1 MQDMIIKGTGNS
13 RYLKSVP
20 NIMTLY
26 PTYEAFT
33 QALAA
38 GIFPIDLNGVNPDGV
53 DTTGTALNKD
63 NLLSDATVQTIGLSK
78 ENPTVS
84 DAISYVGG
92 ANGVTTGTASALV
105 LDGPNFQLVD
115 GALIRFRLHVDS
127 GTTPTINVNGTGAK
141 ALMATATT
149 PMEGTKA
156 GTWVTAVY
164 SSALGFFVLQGSV
177 TTGQGPGVTG
187 LAHGKTFESISGTG
201 MARINIAKMKGW
213 V

>member
-1 MQDMIIKGTGNS
+1 
-13 RYLKSVP
+13 
-20 NIMTLY
+20 MTLY
-26 PTYEAFT
+26 PTYEAFA

-38 GIFPIDLNGVNPDGV
+38 GTFPIDLNGVNSDGV
-53 DTTGTALNKD
+53 EQAGTPLNEE
-63 NLLSDATVQTIGLSK
+63 NLLNAGTIQTIGLSK
-78 ENPTVS
+78 TNPNVS
-84 DAISYVGG
+84 DAISHVGG

-105 LDGPNFQLVD
+105 LAGPKFQLVD

-149 PMEGTKA
+149 PMGGTKA

-177 TTGQGPGVTG
+177 TTGPGPGVTG

-201 MARINIAKMKGW
+201 VARINIAKMKGW

>member
-1 MQDMIIKGTGNS
+1 MKDMIIKGTGNS
-13 RYLKSVP
+13 RYLKSVA
-20 NIMTLY
+20 NVMTLY
-26 PTYEAFT
+26 PTYEAFA

-38 GIFPIDLNGVNPDGV
+38 GTFPIDLNGVNSDGV
-53 DTTGTALNKD
+53 EQAGTPLNEE
-63 NLLSDATVQTIGLSK
+63 NLLNAGTIQTIGLSK
-78 ENPTVS
+78 TNPNVS
-84 DAISYVGG
+84 DAISHVGG

-105 LDGPNFQLVD
+105 LAGPKFQLVD

-127 GTTPTINVNGTGAK
+127 GATPTINVNGTGAK

-164 SSALGFFVLQGSV
+164 SSTLGFFVLQGSV
-177 TTGQGPGVTG
+177 TTGPGPGVTG

-201 MARINIAKMKGW
+201 VARINIAKMKGW